1 MGGGIA
7 SQGCC
12 GVWPHIPVY
21 HHILKSDL
29 AESTN
34 VKVSKETVR
43 RLAALQ
49 RSLHTKSMDET
60 IEILVRRRRKEAL
73 DAAFG
78 SDRAKSRK
86 FTEDDRLED
95 RS

>member
-1 MGGGIA
+1 VALYTGIPIY
-7 SQGCC
+7 SRR
-12 GVWPHIPVY
+12 
-21 HHILKSDL
+21 DL
-29 AESTN
+29 AESTT

-43 RLAALQ
+43 GLAALR
-49 RSLHTKSMDET
+49 RSLHAKNMDET